1 MKLKSTRTASI
12 DSGIKIAVYGP
23 AGSGKTTL
31 CATTGSDRTLIISA
45 EAGLLSL
52 RDHDIPYLEVTS
64 MDELIEAYNFVT
76 GPEGSDF
83 DWICLDSVSE
93 IAEVVLADEK
103 TRSKDPRQAYGS
115 MMDQM
120 AAIIRNFR
128 DLKGKNVFFSVKQ
141 ERIKDEQ
148 TGAMLYGPSMPGTK
162 LGQSLPYFFDEVF
175 ALRVERDND
184 GNVSRWLQTAI
195 DPQYYCKDRSGA
207 LDMFEAPHLGNILD
221 KIKATSTNKLEAA

>member
-1 MKLKSTRTASI
+1 MRLKSTKTASI

-23 AGSGKTTL
+23 AGAGKTSL
-31 CATTGSDRTLIISA
+31 CATTGSPNTLIISA

-64 MDELIEAYNFVT
+64 MGELIEAYNFVT
-76 GPEGSDF
+76 GPDADQF

-103 TRSKDPRQAYGS
+103 ARSKDPRHAYGA

-120 AAIIRNFR
+120 GAIIRNFR
-128 DLKGKNVFFSVKQ
+128 DLKGKNVYFSVKQ

-184 GNVSRWLQTAI
+184 GNISRWLQTAI

-207 LDMFEAPHLGNILD
+207 LDMFETPHLGSILS
-221 KIKATSTNKLEAA
+221 KIKSTNTEQEAA